1 MTNVIPFPR
10 VYVASN
16 DHVRHAFTSDEIL
29 VQAGMSL
36 YAVAGLL
43 GTLDKTRSSDDAAV
57 RTLAAS
63 CRCPTSRRDTEWS
76 YTMNKEITNGE

>member
-1 MTNVIPFPR
+1 MTNIINFPR

-16 DHVRHAFTSDEIL
+16 DHVRHAFTADEIL

-43 GTLDKTRSSDDAAV
+43 GHSTKQRAAMTQRYAHLQPAVDAQRAADILNGATR
-57 RTLAAS
+57 
-63 CRCPTSRRDTEWS
+63 
-76 YTMNKEITNGE
+76 